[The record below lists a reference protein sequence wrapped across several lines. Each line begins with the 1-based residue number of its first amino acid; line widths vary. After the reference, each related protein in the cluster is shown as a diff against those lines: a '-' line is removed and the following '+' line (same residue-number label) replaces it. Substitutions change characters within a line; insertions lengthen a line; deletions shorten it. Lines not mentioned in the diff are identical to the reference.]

1 MQKIIDF
8 LKSIVMPRKMYRYH
22 DLKVIYSVLIFIVSI
37 FVLLFSINI
46 STRGFMEDLIGHPD
60 FEHYNYTLVKEESD
74 IFPKYQIATSHSG
87 NLYLD
92 CEEAGKDGAADSFNG
107 VYNAT
112 LRDSDRGNTVILTV
126 VFYENL
132 DLFSS
137 TDNMIA
143 EGSLKKLKE
152 VANFDL
158 DGYINQER
166 KDKTSY
172 VLYIFTTKSF
182 YYLYNLGQEYRDNK
196 WVDASN
202 VRNTSFECNT
212 DGSYKY
218 FLPKDESELVINSY
232 GNYDISY
239 WTMESTKDASATFN
253 SEIKSERRL
262 TDNLRRAINSG
273 EYVYGNLETTF
284 INQKEDAINFGSN
297 ENIEEVLELQVKLM
311 AECDANIQKNMY
323 SFFVVLINLIFPL
336 AWVFITWLLSRKFV
350 MSKFREYYAI
360 CSITYITT
368 SVIGFILGFFMSF
381 DRLMLILLMIE
392 LVYYIFVT
400 FRINTDPDLLDENK
414 DDDGNSKVET
424 PKIIKPKTEFKK
436 IQSDDAYRVE

>member
-1 MQKIIDF
+1 MKKVIDF
-8 LKSIVMPRKMYRYH
+8 LASIVMPRKMYKYH

-46 STRGFMEDLIGHPD
+46 STKGFMEDLIGHPD
-60 FEHYNYTLVKEESD
+60 FEHYEYSIVEEESD
-74 IFPKYQIATSHSG
+74 KFPKYQIATSHSG

-92 CEEAGKDGAADSFNG
+92 CEEAGKDGGTDTFNG

-112 LRDSDRGNTVILTV
+112 LKDAERDRTVLVTV

-158 DGYINQER
+158 DGYVNQER
-166 KDKTSY
+166 KEKTSY

-182 YYLYNLGQEYRDNK
+182 YYLYDLGQEYRDGK
-196 WVDASN
+196 WSVASN
-202 VRNTSFECNT
+202 IRNTSFECNT
-212 DGSYKY
+212 DGTYKY
-218 FLPKDESELVINSY
+218 YLPKDETELVLNAY
-232 GNYDISY
+232 GKYDTSY
-239 WTMESTKDASATFN
+239 WTMESTQDATASFN
-253 SEIKSERRL
+253 SEIKSETRL
-262 TDNLRRAINSG
+262 ADNVRRALSSG
-273 EYVYGNLETTF
+273 EYVYGNLETTY
-284 INQKEDAINFGSN
+284 INQDENAINFGSN
-297 ENIEEVLELQVKLM
+297 SNLSNVLELNVKLM

-323 SFFVVLINLIFPL
+323 SFFVVLINLVFPIV
-336 AWVFITWLLSRKFV
+336 WVFITWLLSKKFV

-360 CSITYITT
+360 CSITYVTT

-392 LVYYIFVT
+392 LIYYIFVT
-400 FRINTDPDLLDENK
+400 FRINTDPDLLDGNK
-414 DDDGNSKVET
+414 DEEGNSTVET